1 MCKSNCGCSKAHQ
14 LKAHLS
20 RDEIK
25 RASLDGREYLVVP
38 VIMARGDVVMNGLLT
53 PASEFETFAWNGVP
67 VTLRHPTDEGGS
79 FLSANEPAQIEK
91 FAIGRI
97 FNTQVVD
104 GQLRAEAWIDIEKA
118 NAVAPDLI

>member
-67 VTLRHPTDEGGS
+67 SHSGIRLMREAHS
-79 FLSANEPAQIEK
+79 SAPMSPRKSRSSQ
-91 FAIGRI
+91 
-97 FNTQVVD
+97 
-104 GQLRAEAWIDIEKA
+104 
-118 NAVAPDLI
+118 